1 MSAARRA
8 VVIGAAGQDGSYLT
22 ELLVEKGYDVTG
34 VIRRDPADRIPNL
47 DGVRDRIALVQAD
60 LGDAP
65 RLEKAIR
72 DFKPDEIYNLASVSF
87 GPDAWSDPVLTAELG
102 TVALTALLE
111 TIRASPV
118 PARFFQASSAWVFG
132 QPEHSPQNEQTPYA
146 PSEPYGAAKAFGD
159 FLVRAY
165 RARYGLFACSA
176 LFYNHESPRRPER
189 FVTRKIT
196 RAAAAIKL
204 GLESEVVLGD
214 IDAARDWGYAKDFVA
229 AVWAMLQA
237 DEPEDYVIATGEPH
251 TVRELI
257 ELAFSHVGLDWEQYA
272 TFNPSLHRG
281 GGQVANLV
289 GDSSKLRKRL
299 GWRPSV
305 SFEELV
311 RLMVDADL
319 AELSR

>member
-1 MSAARRA
+1 M
-8 VVIGAAGQDGSYLT
+8 
-22 ELLVEKGYDVTG
+22 
-34 VIRRDPADRIPNL
+34 RDKIT
-47 DGVRDRIALVQAD
+47 LVQAD
-60 LGDAP
+60 LGDTP
-65 RLEKAIR
+65 RLERAIR
-72 DFKPDEIYNLASVSF
+72 DFEPNEIYNLASVSF

-111 TIRASPV
+111 AIRASRV

-132 QPEHSPQNEQTPYA
+132 QPEHSPQNEHTPYA

-165 RARYGLFACSA
+165 RARYDQFACSA

-204 GLESEVVLGD
+204 GLQNEVVLGD
-214 IDAARDWGYAKDFVA
+214 IDAKRDWGYAKDFVA

-237 DEPEDYVIATGEPH
+237 DQPDDYVVATGEAH
-251 TVRELI
+251 TVREFI
-257 ELAFSHVGLDWEQYA
+257 ELAFSHAGLDWEQHVK
-272 TFNPSLHRG
+272 FNASLQRG
-281 GGQVANLV
+281 EGQVANLV
-289 GDSSKLRKRL
+289 GDSSKLRAQL
-299 GWRPSV
+299 GWRPSI

-319 AELSR
+319 DELSRAGPAA

>member
-1 MSAARRA
+1 MIPS
-8 VVIGAAGQDGSYLT
+8 
-22 ELLVEKGYDVTG
+22 
-34 VIRRDPADRIPNL
+34 DPIPNL
-47 DGVRDRIALVQAD
+47 AGVRDRIALVQAD

-65 RLEKAIR
+65 GLEQAIR
-72 DFKPDEIYNLASVSF
+72 EFEPDEIYNLASVSF

-111 TIRASPV
+111 AIRASRV

-132 QPEHSPQNEQTPYA
+132 QPEHV
-146 PSEPYGAAKAFGD
+146 AAERADALCAERALRRGEG
-159 FLVRAY
+159 VRRLPLCGAY
-165 RARYGLFACSA
+165 RARYDLFACSA

-204 GLESEVVLGD
+204 GLQNEVVLGD

-237 DEPEDYVIATGEPH
+237 DEPEDYVIATGDPH
-251 TVRELI
+251 TVREFI
-257 ELAFSHVGLDWEQYA
+257 ELAFSHVGLDWEQHV

-289 GDSSKLRKRL
+289 GDSSKLREQL

-319 AELSR
+319 AELSRGEPRAG